1 MKSKKSSG
9 TLRGTSK
16 QYQPSCILHIMYS
29 RIWPGLVSMLD
40 FGGVVIYKSKLY
52 SLILTAS

>member
-16 QYQPSCILHIMYS
+16 QYQPSRILHMYS
-29 RIWPGLVSMLD
+29 MIWPFLVSMLD

-52 SLILTAS
+52 FLILTAS